1 MNNQEDD
8 SMFHIPVSTLV
19 LEAKKAAITEQKIT
33 PVTPVVIER
42 AFPAYSSN
50 APELDLYNELSAVSD
65 EVIKCRNS
73 ILNNIY

>member
-19 LEAKKAAITEQKIT
+19 LEAKKAAVSEQKIT
-33 PVTPVVIER
+33 PVTPIVIEQ
-42 AFPAYSSN
+42 AFPTHKS
-50 APELDLYNELSAVSD
+50 PELELYNELSAVSD
-65 EVIKCRNS
+65 EVIACRNS

>member
-8 SMFHIPVSTLV
+8 SVFHIPVSTLV

-33 PVTPVVIER
+33 PVTPVVIEQ
-42 AFPAYSSN
+42 AFPTRQS
-50 APELDLYNELSAVSD
+50 PELELYNELSAVSD
-65 EVIKCRNS
+65 EVIACRNS

>member
-1 MNNQEDD
+1 MNDQDE

-19 LEAKKAAITEQKIT
+19 LEAKKAAITEQTIT
-33 PVTPVVIER
+33 PVTPVVIEQN
-42 AFPAYSSN
+42 FPAYSSN

-73 ILNNIY
+73 ILSNIY

>member
-1 MNNQEDD
+1 MNSQEDE

-19 LEAKKAAITEQKIT
+19 LEAKKAAITEQVIS
-33 PVTPVVIER
+33 PVTPVVIEQ
-42 AFPAYSSN
+42 AFPTQKS
-50 APELDLYNELSAVSD
+50 PELELYQELSAVSD

>member
-1 MNNQEDD
+1 MNDQDE

-73 ILNNIY
+73 ILSNIY

>member
-19 LEAKKAAITEQKIT
+19 LEAKKAAITEQTIT
-33 PVTPVVIER
+33 PVTPVVIEK
-42 AFPAYSSN
+42 AFPSYSSN

-73 ILNNIY
+73 VLSNIY